1 MYHFG
6 SPAGCPRFAGNMTRS
21 RSGRAARVSRMAHW
35 MQQPQRICYR
45 VFDQVEPT
53 RSPWPRLFRPSTPS
67 MPEDVDSRVKLRTS
81 GMRVIVKGLHRRMR
95 AMMKIRNAVVAL
107 AIGMS
112 PALAAPIPVALV
124 EEVSGAP
131 AGVEFMDY
139 VETGKTIELG
149 ARGGIVLSYLNSC
162 VRETISSG
170 TVTVGTDQS
179 DVQGGKVART
189 KVPCDPGNLALMGD
203 KSGQF
208 AGRVFRSGTEGTSA
222 VEAQLTLYG
231 RSPLLELKGPGT
243 LLIERLD
250 QTSER
255 YLVDVGTDQLLHGR
269 FYDFGKWGRHLAAGG
284 IYRISRDTQDG
295 QEELLFKSDAHA
307 KPGNTPMA
315 GRLLRLNSAK

>member
-1 MYHFG
+1 MAALV
-6 SPAGCPRFAGNMTRS
+6 PAIHAFNARRRGCAGQAPDVRDARDREKGATR
-21 RSGRAARVSRMAHW
+21 GCAM
-35 MQQPQRICYR
+35 
-45 VFDQVEPT
+45 
-53 RSPWPRLFRPSTPS
+53 
-67 MPEDVDSRVKLRTS
+67 
-81 GMRVIVKGLHRRMR
+81 
-95 AMMKIRNAVVAL
+95 MMKIRIAVVAL

-162 VRETISSG
+162 VRETISGG

-179 DVQGGKVART
+179 DVQGGRVART
-189 KVPCDPGNLALMGD
+189 KVPCDPGNLALTGD
-203 KSGQF
+203 KPGQF
-208 AGRVFRSGTEGTSA
+208 SGRVFRNAAEGTSA

-255 YLVDVGTDQLLHGR
+255 YLVDVGTEQLLHGK

-284 IYRISRDTQDG
+284 LYRISQDG
-295 QEELLFKSDAHA
+295 QDELVFKIDAHA
-307 KPGNTPMA
+307 KPGNTPMVS
-315 GRLLRLNSAK
+315 RLLRLNSAK

>member
-1 MYHFG
+1 M
-6 SPAGCPRFAGNMTRS
+6 
-21 RSGRAARVSRMAHW
+21 
-35 MQQPQRICYR
+35 
-45 VFDQVEPT
+45 
-53 RSPWPRLFRPSTPS
+53 
-67 MPEDVDSRVKLRTS
+67 
-81 GMRVIVKGLHRRMR
+81 
-95 AMMKIRNAVVAL
+95 MMKIRIAVVTL
-107 AIGMS
+107 ATGMS
-112 PALAAPIPVALV
+112 PALAAQIPVALV

-162 VRETISSG
+162 VCETISGG

-208 AGRVFRSGTEGTSA
+208 AGRVFRSGAEGTSA

-231 RSPLLELKGPGT
+231 RSPLLELKGPGM

-250 QTSER
+250 QTTER
-255 YLVDVGTDQLLHGR
+255 YLVDVGTEQLIHGR

-295 QEELLFKSDAHA
+295 QEELVFKIDAHA